1 MMSDISIMTY
11 LISLLENVGFPVMVT
26 LFLLIRYEIRIKQ
39 LEDHSKNL
47 SDLIKDLRRDMT

>member
-1 MMSDISIMTY
+1 MSEVSIMTY

-26 LFLLIRYEIRIKQ
+26 LFLLIRYEVRIKQ

>member
-11 LISLLENVGFPVMVT
+11 LTSLLENVGFPVMVT

-39 LEDHSKNL
+39 LEEHSKDL
-47 SDLIKDLRRDMT
+47 SDLIRDLRRDMT

>member
-1 MMSDISIMTY
+1 MSDISIMTY
-11 LISLLENVGFPVMVT
+11 LTSLLENVGFPVMVT

-39 LEDHSKNL
+39 LEEHSKNL

>member
-11 LISLLENVGFPVMVT
+11 LTSLLENVGFPVMVT
-26 LFLLIRYEIRIKQ
+26 LFLLIRYEVRIKQ